1 VPYAQ
6 AKKIG
11 KQNHAVQLASD
22 LSAITT
28 VQVSAQ
34 TVVVSIEMKALKHF
48 CIFFLSL
55 SIIL

>member
-1 VPYAQ
+1 VSYAQ

-11 KQNHAVQLASD
+11 QNHAAQLASD
-22 LSAITT
+22 ISAMTT

-34 TVVVSIEMKALKHF
+34 TVVVSIEIKALKHF
-48 CIFFLSL
+48 CMSFLSL